1 MKIAYILPVDM
12 KTDYGYTQEN
22 FLKTH
27 FSVNIAR
34 EVANQGYHVSLHTFW
49 DKKII
54 YRDEGFKVYFY
65 PSTAIENC
73 QRLPFSRISLEL
85 LRKRFS
91 RNTIIHFHEPSALFF
106 DLFSLTNKNI
116 TVAHYHGIELFTPFC
131 SEFFS
136 HPYSIFKKYLKPCL
150 LRKCATH
157 IVINNLAL
165 KDLKKYRINKEKIY
179 KISHGINPS
188 NFKFLDKMSTRK
200 KLGIEKDKILFLFV
214 GRIDKGKGISEL
226 VSAFNKMKKI
236 HPSIELIILGP
247 LQDSSLVKI
256 IEPFWRGFKESN
268 ELSKWY
274 SAADVFVLPTYH
286 ESFGLV
292 LLEAL
297 YYNLPIITTN
307 IAVLQEFVLKKTA
320 IFIPPKDEG
329 ALKKAM
335 ITVLNPQFRTKKS
348 RGGRRLVKEKFT
360 WEKVCHQYI
369 QIYKKI
375 EPLR

>member
-22 FLKTH
+22 FLKSH

-34 EVANQGYHVSLHTFW
+34 EVAKQGHRVSLHTFW
-49 DKKII
+49 DKKGI
-54 YRDEGFKVYFY
+54 YRDEGFKIYFY

-85 LRKRFS
+85 LRKKFS
-91 RNTIIHFHEPSALFF
+91 HDTIIHFHEPSALFF
-106 DLFSLTNKNI
+106 DLLSLTNKNI
-116 TVAHYHGIELFTPFC
+116 AVAHYHGIELFTPFC
-131 SEFFS
+131 GEFFS
-136 HPYSIFKKYLKPCL
+136 SPYSLFKKYLKPFL
-150 LRKCATH
+150 LRRCAAH

-165 KDLKKYRINKEKIY
+165 KDLEKYGINKEKIF
-179 KISHGINPS
+179 KVSHGINPN

-200 KLGIEKDKILFLFV
+200 KLGIKNDKIIFLFV
-214 GRIDKGKGISEL
+214 GRIDKGKGTNEL
-226 VSAFNKMKKI
+226 VSAVNKI
-236 HPSIELIILGP
+236 RRHYPSLELIILGP
-247 LQDSSLVKI
+247 LQNSSLVKI
-256 IEPFWRGFKESN
+256 IEPFWRGFKNPN

-274 SAADVFVLPTYH
+274 SAADVFVSPTYH

-292 LLEAL
+292 FLEAL

-307 IAVLQEFVLKKTA
+307 IAVLQEFVPKKNA

-329 ALKKAM
+329 ALKRAM
-335 ITVLNPQFRTKKS
+335 EKMLSPKFRAKKGK
-348 RGGRRLVKEKFT
+348 GGRRLIKEKYT
-360 WEKVCHQYI
+360 WKKICQQYI

-375 EPLR
+375 EFTR